1 MELPVGN
8 SIFIDLYIVVVDN
21 PYMLYAVIVAGGQ
34 GTRLWPA
41 SRKASPKQ
49 VRPFVGEKTMLQKTY
64 ERVTQ
69 IVPQAQVLLV
79 TNAKYA
85 EEMKKQLPELTDGQ
99 MILEPTPRNTAP
111 AVGLAAAVLAKRDPN
126 AVMINVWADH
136 FIKNGDVYKEKILLA
151 EKALETK
158 GEYLIDIVAEPE
170 YPATGYGYL
179 EAGEGMGDEIFKAK
193 RFVEKPDLDTA
204 NLYIEAGNYYW
215 NTAIFV
221 WKAQTLLNMYK
232 EFKPEMYEDLMILQ
246 GAWDTLTQN
255 EVMAEVFP
263 EMESIS
269 IDYAIFEKTPHIAL
283 IPANLGWK
291 DVGSWQ
297 AIYDV
302 LKNGDNDDVVEK
314 GKVIKIDTKNSLIFN
329 ENKDKLVAV
338 VGMDDVVI
346 VDTKDALL
354 VMKKSQDQDVK
365 KVIKELEETG
375 ELKHL

>member
-1 MELPVGN
+1 
-8 SIFIDLYIVVVDN
+8 
-21 PYMLYAVIVAGGQ
+21 MLYAVIVAGGQ

-41 SRKASPKQ
+41 SRRATPKQ

-64 ERVTQ
+64 ERVSQ
-69 IVPQAQVLLV
+69 IVPKEQILLV
-79 TNAKYA
+79 TNVKYKD
-85 EEMKKQLPELTDGQ
+85 EMKKQLPDITDEQ
-99 MILEPTPRNTAP
+99 MILEPVPRNTAP
-111 AVGLAAAVLAKRDPN
+111 AVGLAAAVLAKRDKN
-126 AVMINVWADH
+126 AVMIQVWADH
-136 FIKNGDVYKEKILLA
+136 HIKNEDIYKEKILLA
-151 EKALETK
+151 EKVLDAK
-158 GEYLIDIVAEPE
+158 PEYLIDIVAEPE

-179 EAGEGMGDEIFKAK
+179 EGGEKQGEIFKAK
-193 RFVEKPDLDTA
+193 RFIEKPDLETA
-204 NLYIEAGNYYW
+204 KKFMEAGNYYW

-221 WKAQTLLNMYK
+221 WKVQTLLDMYK
-232 EFKPEMYEDLMILQ
+232 EYKPDMHAGLMELQ
-246 GAWDTLTQN
+246 DAWDTETQ
-255 EVMAEVFP
+255 EKTMLEIFP
-263 EMESIS
+263 RMESIS
-269 IDYAIFEKTPHIAL
+269 IDYAILEKTSNIAL

-297 AIYDV
+297 AIYEV
-302 LKNGDNDDVVEK
+302 LANGDKDEVVAK

-365 KVIKELEETG
+365 KVIKELQETG